1 VIEFRLASHTNVAV
15 YMQLVQ
21 QVKQAL
27 RLGRLEPGEQLPTV
41 REVAERLAINPHTV
55 LKAYR
60 ELELAGLVD
69 GRAGLG
75 TFVRRSA
82 PGRSLARQAAVQREF
97 VAWLRRTRTAGWERD
112 DIVALVETML
122 RAEFDQGSSGEE
134 IA

>member
-1 VIEFRLASHTNVAV
+1 MIEFRLASHTNMAV

-41 REVAERLAINPHTV
+41 RDVAERLAINPHTV

-60 ELELAGLVD
+60 ELELAGLVEA
-69 GRAGLG
+69 RAGLG
-75 TFVRRSA
+75 TFVRRSV
-82 PGRSLARQAAVQREF
+82 PGRSLARQAALARELI
-97 VAWLRRTRTAGWERD
+97 AWVRRTRAAGWERED
-112 DIVALVETML
+112 VVALVETTL

>member
-1 VIEFRLASHTNVAV
+1 MIEFRLASHTNVAV

-41 REVAERLAINPHTV
+41 REVAETLAINPHTE

-60 ELELAGLVD
+60 ELELAGLVEA
-69 GRAGLG
+69 RAGLG
-75 TFVRRSA
+75 TFVRRSVS
-82 PGRSLARQAAVQREF
+82 GRSLARQATLQREL
-97 VAWLRRTRTAGWERD
+97 VAWLRRARTAGWERED
-112 DIVALVETML
+112 VIALVETTL
-122 RAEFDQGSSGEE
+122 RAEFDQGASGEG

>member
-1 VIEFRLASHTNVAV
+1 MIEFRLASHTNVAV

-41 REVAERLAINPHTV
+41 REVAETLAINPHTV

-60 ELELAGLVD
+60 ELELAGLVEA
-69 GRAGLG
+69 RPGLG
-75 TFVRRSA
+75 TFVRRSVS
-82 PGRSLARQAAVQREF
+82 GRSLARQAVLARELI
-97 VAWLRRTRTAGWERD
+97 AWVRRTRAAGWERED
-112 DIVALVETML
+112 VVALVETTL
-122 RAEFDQGSSGEE
+122 RAEFDQAASGEG

>member
-1 VIEFRLASHTNVAV
+1 MIEFRLASHTNVAV

-41 REVAERLAINPHTV
+41 RDVAERLAINPHTV

-60 ELELAGLVD
+60 ELELEGLVRPGGVWVPSCD
-69 GRAGLG
+69 GRCRAVIGPPGRAGRELMAW
-75 TFVRRSA
+75 VRR
-82 PGRSLARQAAVQREF
+82 ARAS
-97 VAWLRRTRTAGWERD
+97 GWEHED
-112 DIVALVETML
+112 VVALVETTL

>member
-1 VIEFRLASHTNVAV
+1 MIEFRLASHTNVAV

-41 REVAERLAINPHTV
+41 REVAETLAINPHTV

-75 TFVRRSA
+75 TFVRLSV
-82 PGRSLARQAAVQREF
+82 PDRSLARQAALEREL
-97 VAWLRRTRTAGWERD
+97 VAWLRRTRAVGWERE
-112 DIVALVETML
+112 DIVALVETTL
-122 RAEFDQGSSGEE
+122 RAEFDHGTSGEG

>member
-1 VIEFRLASHTNVAV
+1 VIEFRLVGHSNVAV

-41 REVAERLAINPHTV
+41 REVAAALAINPHTV

-60 ELELAGLVD
+60 ELELAGMIE
-69 GRAGLG
+69 GRAGQG
-75 TFVRRSA
+75 TFVRQSA
-82 PGRSLARQAAVQREF
+82 PGRALTRQAALHREL
-97 VAWLRRTRTAGWERD
+97 VGWLRRARAAGWDRND
-112 DIVALVETML
+112 VIALVDTTL
-122 RAEFDQGSSGEE
+122 RTEFDQGLFEG